1 MKKFIIAVS
10 MFVMSVLIGPGTI
23 LASDITD
30 AIYRADIR
38 ATNSSYTAMKVS
50 APFTWST
57 QSLLDGYYINSG
69 FTNLALRDSIGNDIP
84 FMPGQGSDP
93 WIMWIDQIAQN
104 SVLNYSLY
112 TGGETAMGGKLAY
125 FPDTAGMSVV
135 DSASLELGSDFE
147 IELSG
152 YINTSS
158 GTSKLI
164 IDKGGAYICY
174 PNNAGEIVALI
185 GSAANISQATYYSAT
200 TSRVYG
206 ANWYGQTFIPISDIY
221 VNSITLW
228 CQKILA
234 PSGNFNVYI
243 YAVSGGVPTGTALAT
258 GSISASTISGSAGAQ
273 TFYLSQSAKLSS
285 GTSYALA
292 FSCPTGDASNYIK
305 VWSEN
310 SDAYA
315 SGTKC
320 SSSDS
325 GVTWSADS
333 YDYYFVVGGYT
344 PAVTLTATGIISS
357 DHTVKTVLSG
367 GTFSLYVDNILADS
381 AAYAGSITDNANNWV
396 IGANGSMPYL
406 YYAKITI
413 GGVLKGSWEWQYA
426 TTFTDLSGNSNDAT
440 PSFRTT
446 TTDADVSA
454 AIISYNA
461 YNLSALVVSGDDKG
475 IQIIDDDEISDTPAG
490 FFGALDPDRLEFLSP
505 INEIISEAG
514 IPLEFV
520 WYPFI
525 FGGGAAITMI
535 SFGVTRKLLP
545 CIIAGGIWTGFLSAA
560 LGADLW
566 TVLPFVVVA
575 ATELVNRKTVSL

>member
-69 FTNLALRDSIGNDIP
+69 FTNLALRDSNGQDIA
-84 FMPGQGSDP
+84 FMPGWDTNP
-93 WIMWIDQIAQN
+93 WMFYINQISQN

-125 FPDTAGMSVV
+125 FPDTAGMTIA
-135 DSASLELGSDFE
+135 DAASLELGNSFE

-152 YINTSS
+152 YFNTSEAIGSYLMLKQESIALFISDNEEISILGPAALDANGAGGSSGEHTYGTHWSAQTFLPSNSGYLTSISLQGVKVGTPPGNAIVSVYLTASGKPTGSPLVSATFDPTTWSTIYGTFNTPVIFENPLYVSSGTVYAIVLSVPSASSGSNDLFLGRGSSNNYADGTIVLSTNSGGTWTINTSYDF
-158 GTSKLI
+158 GFKT
-164 IDKGGAYICY
+164 YI
-174 PNNAGEIVALI
+174 
-185 GSAANISQATYYSAT
+185 T
-200 TSRVYG
+200 
-206 ANWYGQTFIPISDIY
+206 
-221 VNSITLW
+221 
-228 CQKILA
+228 
-234 PSGNFNVYI
+234 
-243 YAVSGGVPTGTALAT
+243 PTG
-258 GSISASTISGSAGAQ
+258 SVASVEQGEHI
-273 TFYLSQSAKLSS
+273 
-285 GTSYALA
+285 
-292 FSCPTGDASNYIK
+292 IK
-305 VWSEN
+305 V
-310 SDAYA
+310 
-315 SGTKC
+315 T
-320 SSSDS
+320 
-325 GVTWSADS
+325 
-333 YDYYFVVGGYT
+333 
-344 PAVTLTATGIISS
+344 
-357 DHTVKTVLSG
+357 LSG
-367 GTFSLYVDNILADS
+367 GAMSLYIDGVLADS
-381 AAYAGSITDNANNWV
+381 VAFAGSVPDNANNWV

-406 YYAKITI
+406 YYAKITV
-413 GGVLKGSWEWQYA
+413 GGVLRGSWAWEYSD
-426 TTFTDLSGNSNDAT
+426 TFTDLSGNGNDAT
-440 PSFRTT
+440 PSFKTIS
-446 TTDADVSA
+446 TDADVSA

-461 YNLSALVVSGDDKG
+461 YNLSALVVSGDDEG

>member
-1 MKKFIIAVS
+1 MKKIIIAVS
-10 MFVMSVLIGPGTI
+10 MFIMSVLIGPGTI
-23 LASDITD
+23 LASDIAD

-50 APFTWST
+50 VPFTWSA
-57 QSLLDGYYINSG
+57 QSLLDGYYINSD
-69 FTNLALRDSIGNDIP
+69 FTNLALRDSNGQDIA
-84 FMPGQGSDP
+84 FMPGWDTNP
-93 WIMWIDQIAQN
+93 WMFYINQISQN

-112 TGGETAMGGKLAY
+112 TGGETTMGGKLAY
-125 FPDTAGMSVV
+125 FPDTAGMTVA
-135 DSASLELGSDFE
+135 DAASLELGSNFE
-147 IELSG
+147 IELNGLFEDGYSIAKDDAFNISSTSG
-152 YINTSS
+152 IISANILSPVSINQEVFSTSYQIY
-158 GTSKLI
+158 GTNWAAQTFTFTNTTSIAGIQLFLSKL
-164 IDKGGAYICY
+164 G
-174 PNNAGEIVALI
+174 
-185 GSAANISQATYYSAT
+185 
-200 TSRVYG
+200 
-206 ANWYGQTFIPISDIY
+206 
-221 VNSITLW
+221 TLT
-228 CQKILA
+228 
-234 PSGNFNVYI
+234 GNFNYGI
-243 YAVSGGVPTGTALAT
+243 YATSGGLPIGDALTSNSIAAS
-258 GSISASTISGSAGAQ
+258 SISANNWVSCTFTSPITLTGGVTYAIVTSAPSCNSSNYAAWKYTSSDVYAGGTYCA
-273 TFYLSQSAKLSS
+273 SSNS
-285 GTSYALA
+285 GTNWTANA
-292 FSCPTGDASNYIK
+292 GREFGFIC
-305 VWSEN
+305 
-310 SDAYA
+310 
-315 SGTKC
+315 SGQEILSV
-320 SSSDS
+320 SSSIT
-325 GVTWSADS
+325 GEHTIK
-333 YDYYFVVGGYT
+333 
-344 PAVTLTATGIISS
+344 AT
-357 DHTVKTVLSG
+357 LSG
-367 GTFSLYVDNILADS
+367 GTLNLYIDGVLADS
-381 AAYAGSITDNANNWV
+381 AAFAGSITDNANDWI

-406 YYAKITI
+406 YYAKITV
-413 GGVLKGSWEWQYA
+413 GGVLKGSWEWEYSD
-426 TTFTDLSGNSNDAT
+426 TFTDLSGNGNDAT

-461 YNLSALVVSGDDKG
+461 YNLSALVVSGDDEG

>member
-30 AIYRADIR
+30 AIYRADIQ

-50 APFTWST
+50 APFTWSV

-69 FTNLALRDSIGNDIP
+69 FTNLALRDSNGQDIA
-84 FMPGQGSDP
+84 FMPGWDTNP
-93 WIMWIDQIAQN
+93 WMFYINQISQN

-125 FPDTAGMSVV
+125 FPDTAGMTIADAS
-135 DSASLELGSDFE
+135 SLELENSFE
-147 IELSG
+147 IEISG
-152 YINTSS
+152 YFDTIGEVGASPVLKAGGLSITIDAEQQISVGNYSDENLTIAGNSWE
-158 GTSKLI
+158 GTS
-164 IDKGGAYICY
+164 CY
-174 PNNAGEIVALI
+174 G
-185 GSAANISQATYYSAT
+185 T
-200 TSRVYG
+200 T
-206 ANWYGQTFIPISDIY
+206 WYGQTFSLTNNVILSGFNLYCKKIGSPTGNLDYYLYATSGGLPTG
-221 VNSITLW
+221 SALASGS
-228 CQKILA
+228 ILA
-234 PSGNFNVYI
+234 STVSTSAGLKSLVFTTPVSLTAATT
-243 YAVSGGVPTGTALAT
+243 YAVVFSCP
-258 GSISASTISGSAGAQ
+258 
-273 TFYLSQSAKLSS
+273 S
-285 GTSYALA
+285 GTSSNRISYWYTNNSSYAGGQQI
-292 FSCPTGDASNYIK
+292 SSN
-305 VWSEN
+305 
-310 SDAYA
+310 
-315 SGTKC
+315 SGT
-320 SSSDS
+320 SWTGSATVDIYITLSGAYLNPLVSASDVAA
-325 GVTWSADS
+325 GEH
-333 YDYYFVVGGYT
+333 
-344 PAVTLTATGIISS
+344 I
-357 DHTVKTVLSG
+357 VKTNLSG
-367 GTFSLYVDNILADS
+367 GTINLYIDGVLADS
-381 AAYAGSITDNANNWV
+381 AAFAGSISDNANNWV

-406 YYAKITI
+406 YYAKITV
-413 GGVLKGSWEWQYA
+413 GGVLRGSWAWEYSD
-426 TTFTDLSGNSNDAT
+426 TFTDLSGNGNDAT
-440 PSFRTT
+440 PSFKTIS
-446 TTDADVSA
+446 TDADVSA

-461 YNLSALVVSGDDKG
+461 YNLSALVVSGDDEG